1 MYGVFFG
8 NGIIQILYVILAGY
22 AYDTLIIDYR
32 TNGDAA
38 AAYAVEQLRI
48 EFLNFFAFT
57 AFFDITLT
65 MYFTA
70 WYQAQS
76 GTLDQLAEN
85 KKEVADAAADAVADS
100 EPAQL
105 IAFWD
110 YFKNLANASYML
122 ESEWLTV
129 SE

>member
-1 MYGVFFG
+1 
-8 NGIIQILYVILAGY
+8 
-22 AYDTLIIDYR
+22 
-32 TNGDAA
+32 
-38 AAYAVEQLRI
+38 
-48 EFLNFFAFT
+48 
-57 AFFDITLT
+57 

-85 KKEVADAAADAVADS
+85 KKEDAGADAAVDS
-100 EPAQL
+100 ETSEL

-129 SE
+129 SV

>member
-1 MYGVFFG
+1 
-8 NGIIQILYVILAGY
+8 
-22 AYDTLIIDYR
+22 
-32 TNGDAA
+32 
-38 AAYAVEQLRI
+38 
-48 EFLNFFAFT
+48 
-57 AFFDITLT
+57 

-85 KKEVADAAADAVADS
+85 KKEVTDAAVDAAADS

-129 SE
+129 SV